1 MTEWID
7 QEQTFVHK
15 VRKEIYDNN
24 NRFELYDDM
33 MNYLVK
39 NKFAKSKKE
48 LIEIFKDKT
57 RLLSFVS
64 NLNFQFLSV
73 IAERENM
80 NLYNKHIE
88 TNINEKRMIKYIKE
102 KNLKLSCAIK
112 IPKKV
117 IKYESNTIQA
127 MHSVVK
133 IVTGF
138 LIHLFAR
145 LKIIPITAFS
155 EPLQL
160 DSTVKSK
167 LNPKVI
173 ARLKSTTMLDVMTHK
188 AGLGDY
194 IENYIKDVDHC
205 IKNNLSIP
213 DPQEP
218 EDFLC
223 WGESTLKQKGE
234 ENYSNFGLLLCGL
247 SIKYHYNNCKPP
259 DQHLTYNQILDK
271 YIIKPAKLTTF
282 MIKYKQVK
290 NIKVNRDDKNNTKY
304 LNGSPA
310 CGYWIST
317 HELMKLGNAIGNA
330 YVGDKQLMTIL
341 KKFGGEFYDK
351 KTNIISHYGSLAYST
366 AYLEIDLSTGSVVA
380 IMSNHYNDTDILT
393 YALHLFK

>member
-24 NRFELYDDM
+24 KRFELYDDM

-39 NKFAKSKKE
+39 NNFAKSKKE

-73 IAERENM
+73 IAERENLS
-80 NLYNKHIE
+80 LYNKHID
-88 TNINEKRMIKYIKE
+88 TSIQEKKVLKYIKE

-112 IPKKV
+112 IPKKI
-117 IKYESNTIQA
+117 IKHESETIQA
-127 MHSVVK
+127 MHSVGK

-145 LKIIPITAFS
+145 LKIIPITAFN

-160 DSTVKSK
+160 DDTTK
-167 LNPKVI
+167 LRLSPKI
-173 ARLKSTTMLDVMTHK
+173 LARLKSTTMLDVMTHK
-188 AGLGDY
+188 SGLGDY
-194 IENYIKDVDHC
+194 IENYIKDVDRC
-205 IKNNLSIP
+205 IKNNLDIP
-213 DPQEP
+213 NPQEP

-223 WGESTLKQKGE
+223 WGDTSLKQKGD
-234 ENYSNFGLLLCGL
+234 ENYSNFGILLCGL
-247 SIKYHYNNCKPP
+247 SVKYHYNKNKPRE
-259 DQHLTYNQILDK
+259 QHLTYNQILQK
-271 YIIKPAKLTTF
+271 YIIQPAKLKTF
-282 MIKYKQVK
+282 MIKYKQIK

-310 CGYWIST
+310 GGYWIST
-317 HELMKLGNAIGNA
+317 NELMKLGNAIGNA
-330 YVGDKQLMTIL
+330 YIGDKQLMVIL

-351 KTNIISHYGSLAYST
+351 KNNIISHYGSLAYST
-366 AYLEIDLSTGSVVA
+366 AYLEIDLSNGSIVA
-380 IMSNHYNDTDILT
+380 IMSNHYNDTDILS